1 MLKSKVY
8 KTHSKGKIM
17 LDSTKPYCGFNNI
30 DELNAY
36 MQQQFAE
43 LIEVP
48 NSWLPEKYHDNVR
61 GCRTIARL
69 NELMAEEEQIETAH
83 QKAKA
88 AKARNIEKL
97 RKQVEE
103 KSIFTTHKGGTD
115 FVDLSGELDYSDNEA
130 DEIQLHKNLM
140 ALVGGMVN
148 RGMIDADDLEEE

>member
-1 MLKSKVY
+1 MKP
-8 KTHSKGKIM
+8 H
-17 LDSTKPYCGFNNI
+17 TK
-30 DELNAY
+30 
-36 MQQQFAE
+36 
-43 LIEVP
+43 
-48 NSWLPEKYHDNVR
+48 KR
-61 GCRTIARL
+61 KRR
-69 NELMAEEEQIETAH
+69 
-83 QKAKA
+83 
-88 AKARNIEKL
+88 KARNIEKL

>member
-1 MLKSKVY
+1 L
-8 KTHSKGKIM
+8 
-17 LDSTKPYCGFNNI
+17 
-30 DELNAY
+30 DELC
-36 MQQQFAE
+36 E
-43 LIEVP
+43 E
-48 NSWLPEKYHDNVR
+48 
-61 GCRTIARL
+61 IADT
-69 NELMAEEEQIETAH
+69 ETAH

-115 FVDLSGELDYSDNEA
+115 FVDLSGELDYSENEA

-148 RGMIDADDLEEE
+148 RGMVDADDLEEE